1 MSSCSEAS
9 PLRWLHVCHWL
20 ENHRP
25 GESLTRAIRARSAE
39 VTDLSG
45 NSIPVWEL
53 PQSLGM
59 SSFGEATPVEDP
71 QRRGVGRPSVVIRY
85 TPQLARWLGENPD
98 LSGAEILR
106 RLRLCGYRG
115 GKSALYELVRRLRAR
130 QAATVTAT
138 EFLGLESGGEAS
150 TSVRGDQDPQLSAE
164 RRTLAKAS

>member
-1 MSSCSEAS
+1 MRSCSEAS

-25 GESLTRAIRARSAE
+25 GESFTRAIRARSAE

-115 GKSALYELVRRLRAR
+115 GKSAFYELVRRLRVPTADR
-130 QAATVTAT
+130 SPSPKSTEGQASMN
-138 EFLGLESGGEAS
+138 LRDG
-150 TSVRGDQDPQLSAE
+150 QDPHQSE
-164 RRTLAKAS
+164 RRNSAKAS